1 LKPSVY
7 SLKDLAGIIRKN
19 KFDVLQILTELNGED
34 SLPLVYETKKT
45 CDLSYAGT
53 LFIAKQKGIKAEV
66 VLVQKTSA
74 RFVPVARAQNPITKV
89 TQFGAASYPITVR
102 FEDSV
107 IRYIVGR
114 LATRNAIEKV
124 LPRQEVLVF
133 MYQARLSDNDPY
145 VRRVAKR
152 CCHRSAPI
160 EPYVKLSLH
169 TALTT
174 IKMVMGVISFLL

>member
-1 LKPSVY
+1 MKPSVY

-53 LFIAKQKGIKAEV
+53 IFFAKQKGIKAEV
-66 VLVQKTSA
+66 MLVQKASA
-74 RFVPVARAQNPITKV
+74 RFVSVARAQNPITNV

-107 IRYIVGR
+107 IRHIVGR
-114 LATRNAIEKV
+114 LAARNAIEKV
-124 LPRQEVLVF
+124 LPHQEVLAFIYRAMNVQKGKGGLKV
-133 MYQARLSDNDPY
+133 YEGTDRP
-145 VRRVAKR
+145 
-152 CCHRSAPI
+152 
-160 EPYVKLSLH
+160 
-169 TALTT
+169 
-174 IKMVMGVISFLL
+174 